1 MELIEI
7 FVVVS
12 FLLIHYKPKVK
23 VDSMVMNDYQILVV
37 NVYFLMV
44 ESEEMMDQYLIEI
57 NQMHDLYLLKF
68 QVQEE

>member
-7 FVVVS
+7 FFVVS

-23 VDSMVMNDYQILVV
+23 VDLMVMNDYQILFV

-44 ESEEMMDQYLIEI
+44 ESEEMMDQYVIEI

-68 QVQEE
+68 RVQEE